1 MIIAEFLAE
10 FRAHLK
16 AKNYSQRTVATYSNC
31 VDLFDRYLK
40 ENGIASIE
48 DVTRSVIDQYQID
61 LATKNRHTKMYLSV
75 ATQMSRLVALISFFK
90 FLHQK
95 GLIEIN
101 PISHLELPRVPKR
114 PPSNYLTPKEILEIL
129 KAADKTD
136 LLGMRDK
143 AILELL
149 YSVGLRNSEL
159 RSLAMQDIDFT
170 NELIRIQGKG
180 NKERIIPIG
189 RLALDYIQ
197 EYLQKSRPFLSNRN
211 NPTDIL
217 FLSKRGK
224 MLSIDTLPDI
234 VNRYKA
240 RTTITKRI
248 GAHTFRH
255 SFATHLLLRG
265 IDLRSLQELLGHNS
279 IETTQIY
286 THLDLKDLK
295 RIYAKTHPREND
307 LV

>member
-1 MIIAEFLAE
+1 
-10 FRAHLK
+10 
-16 AKNYSQRTVATYSNC
+16 
-31 VDLFDRYLK
+31 
-40 ENGIASIE
+40 
-48 DVTRSVIDQYQID
+48 
-61 LATKNRHTKMYLSV
+61 
-75 ATQMSRLVALISFFK
+75 VALITFFK

-95 GLIEIN
+95 GLIEVN
-101 PISHLELPRVPKR
+101 PISHLELPRLPKR
-114 PPSNYLTPKEILEIL
+114 PPSNYLTQKEVVELL
-129 KAADKTD
+129 RAADKTD
-136 LLGMRDK
+136 LLGIRDK

-159 RSLAMQDIDFT
+159 RSIAINDVDFN

-180 NKERIIPIG
+180 NKERITPIG
-189 RLALDYIQ
+189 RVALDYIQ

-224 MLSIDTLPDI
+224 RLSIDCLPDI

-240 RTTITKRI
+240 KTNITKRI